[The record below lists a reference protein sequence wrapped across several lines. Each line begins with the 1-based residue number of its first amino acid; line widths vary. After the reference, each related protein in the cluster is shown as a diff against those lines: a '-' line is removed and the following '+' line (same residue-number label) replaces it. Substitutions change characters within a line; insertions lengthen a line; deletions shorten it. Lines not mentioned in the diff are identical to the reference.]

1 MVLAPLAARVCGGE
15 RRECRSPPQSGVRLR
30 DHRRFRFL
38 HIISDI
44 GVARGLVPKFGEVC
58 CMHHDAC
65 CPRSSGS
72 PGDRHACLLFAAG
85 RFVRAKRSVRRC
97 ISREDATNGKR
108 GETALNVANALS
120 RPPPLAN
127 RSSPISAHAAPQ
139 LPSFS
144 ERLERELLRLVM
156 ACALCEQAREVC
168 QWGEVDATIG
178 GARELR

>member
-30 DHRRFRFL
+30 DHDFAHNSRY
-38 HIISDI
+38 I
-44 GVARGLVPKFGEVC
+44 GVVRGLVPKFGEVC

-97 ISREDATNGKR
+97 IYREDATNGKR

-127 RSSPISAHAAPQ
+127 RSSPISAHAAPH

>member
-1 MVLAPLAARVCGGE
+1 MFVVCCREVCKSKEVCGG
-15 RRECRSPPQSGVRLR
+15 GV
-30 DHRRFRFL
+30 
-38 HIISDI
+38 IY
-44 GVARGLVPKFGEVC
+44 
-58 CMHHDAC
+58 
-65 CPRSSGS
+65 
-72 PGDRHACLLFAAG
+72 
-85 RFVRAKRSVRRC
+85 
-97 ISREDATNGKR
+97 REDATNGKR